1 MKIILLIGVA
11 IAFAGFVYFTPVVN
25 DILSSFT
32 PVMITPITSNITT
45 YTANG
50 TVIYGMGTLQNAIGS
65 NFGLWI
71 MLIALG
77 YLIYR
82 FVKLFKGTEEAE

>member
-11 IAFAGFVYFTPVVN
+11 IAFVGFVYFTPAVN
-25 DILSSFT
+25 DVLNSFT
-32 PVMITPITSNITT
+32 PVMITPITANITT

-71 MLIALG
+71 MLIALCA
-77 YLIYR
+77 LIYA
-82 FVKLFKGTEEAE
+82 FIKIFKGAEETE